1 MDGMKLLGTKVTGG
15 EGGMDEAGEIEVEE
29 GETTKS
35 SEEDITLILQI
46 DKQINPINKLK
57 GSNKISST
65 KPKIKQPRNLNL
77 HILKTMKK
85 PKKFLLSKILKMRK
99 EQIER
104 ESKTWFKLLKILILQ
119 RRAAQRTLE
128 NLYFL
133 LKKILS
139 LNLRLSFLNQK
150 HQIFLPLPLSKFCVS
165 TLQMDRLF
173 DKFTQ
178 TQMLRN

>member
-1 MDGMKLLGTKVTGG
+1 
-15 EGGMDEAGEIEVEE
+15 
-29 GETTKS
+29 
-35 SEEDITLILQI
+35 
-46 DKQINPINKLK
+46 
-57 GSNKISST
+57 
-65 KPKIKQPRNLNL
+65 
-77 HILKTMKK
+77 MKK